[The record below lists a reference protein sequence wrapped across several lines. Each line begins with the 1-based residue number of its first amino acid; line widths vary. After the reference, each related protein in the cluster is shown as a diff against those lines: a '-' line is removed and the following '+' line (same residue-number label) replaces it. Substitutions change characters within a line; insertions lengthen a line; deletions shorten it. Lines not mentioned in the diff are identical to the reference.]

1 MPFSNSEFYNFD
13 SPIKMKSNFEEQNN
27 KNTSQSLVSIRSI
40 SDNPSEEAAY
50 ITKTC
55 SEQISNEIYLLEMT
69 SRHEETN
76 THVES
81 TDQQPLCTEELVIDL
96 ISTNSDTQ
104 KVQHLDSN
112 SFENTPKSVNS
123 SKMELTGS
131 LKYR

>member
-13 SPIKMKSNFEEQNN
+13 SPIKMKSNFEEKHKQ
-27 KNTSQSLVSIRSI
+27 NTSQSLVSIRSI
-40 SDNPSEEAAY
+40 SDNSSEEAAY

-96 ISTNSDTQ
+96 ISTNSDAQ
-104 KVQHLDSN
+104 KVQHLNSN
-112 SFENTPKSVNS
+112 SF
-123 SKMELTGS
+123 
-131 LKYR
+131 